1 MNHRIHSMA
10 TLCLEV
16 TQECNNVN
24 MVQDSQTLPKIKKR
38 CINIYITFTGQLSW
52 VKQKGLGQGRE
63 RERDKKESLNF
74 FCRINIPSTE
84 SFQAFKWQPES
95 IAERENS

>member
-1 MNHRIHSMA
+1 MA

-38 CINIYITFTGQLSW
+38 CINIYITFTKLATLLEGAGYLLL
-52 VKQKGLGQGRE
+52 KKLIKTFQKTNMVLLR
-63 RERDKKESLNF
+63 L
-74 FCRINIPSTE
+74 
-84 SFQAFKWQPES
+84 
-95 IAERENS
+95 